1 MIKLKDILVELKEVM
16 NYQFQQEDVDFDEMD
31 NSLLGATY
39 TFKTPNNQ
47 YRVELYS
54 GEYNPEDM
62 KFDLSFGLDKGPGYK
77 LDTFQ
82 MTGEGNVRTILNTIG
97 QIIQDFLEE
106 YPEVETIIV
115 KGTDDKRTRVYK
127 ALLPKY
133 LSNHIRSK
141 VHIE

>member
-1 MIKLKDILVELKEVM
+1 
-16 NYQFQQEDVDFDEMD
+16 
-31 NSLLGATY
+31 
-39 TFKTPNNQ
+39 
-47 YRVELYS
+47 
-54 GEYNPEDM
+54 
-62 KFDLSFGLDKGPGYK
+62 
-77 LDTFQ
+77 

-106 YPEVETIIV
+106 YPDVETIIV